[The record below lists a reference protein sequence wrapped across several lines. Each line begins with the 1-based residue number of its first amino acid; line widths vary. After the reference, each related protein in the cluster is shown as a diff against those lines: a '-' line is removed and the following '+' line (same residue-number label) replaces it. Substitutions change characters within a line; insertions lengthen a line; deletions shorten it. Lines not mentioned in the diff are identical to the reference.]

1 VKLSSLALV
10 LFALATA
17 VPALAQPAAAD
28 LESARALFKEANA
41 LRDAGQH
48 QAALEKYRAANA
60 LGRTPITG
68 LELGRAYVTLGQLVE
83 ARDVLLAVDR
93 LPVKPGE
100 SEKATEARRAASELA
115 RDLGDRIPSVTIQI
129 AGAQPGVAVTLLVDN
144 AIVPPEAHSLPRKLN
159 PGSHTV
165 EAQVGGAPGNRVPFE
180 LAERDA
186 KQVTVTIDAPPPG
199 AAPLPPVAATVAPA
213 SIAPVVA
220 APPPPPEDPAARA
233 ARERDAAQ
241 KKKNDELQSE
251 RTMYLGL
258 GYTAV
263 GLGVVG
269 LVIGAVAAGNAMGAA
284 DDLDKEC
291 VDGRCPSSSQET
303 LDSGQTSATLSG
315 IGILSGVALSG
326 VGVVLLVKG
335 YGIEVPAQQTSSGS
349 TVFFAVNR
357 AF

>member
-1 VKLSSLALV
+1 VKLSPVALL
-10 LFALATA
+10 LFTLATA
-17 VPALAQPAAAD
+17 APALAEPSAAD
-28 LESARALFKEANA
+28 LESARALFKEANS

-93 LPVKPGE
+93 LPVKAGE
-100 SEKATEARRAASELA
+100 SDKATEARRAATELA
-115 RDLGDRIPSVTIQI
+115 RDLGERIPSVTIQI
-129 AGAQPGVAVTLLVDN
+129 VGAQPGVAVTLLVDN
-144 AIVPPEAHSLPRKLN
+144 VIVPPEAHSLPRKLN

-165 EAQVGGAPGNRVPFE
+165 EAQVGGAPGKPVPFQ

-186 KQVTVTIDAPPPG
+186 KQVTVTVEASQSAAPP
-199 AAPLPPVAATVAPA
+199 PPVAAAVAPVA
-213 SIAPVVA
+213 VAPVA
-220 APPPPPEDPAARA
+220 APPPPPPEDPAARA
-233 ARERDAAQ
+233 AREQAAEQ
-241 KKKNDELQSE
+241 KRKNDELSSE

-284 DDLDKEC
+284 DTLDKEC
-291 VDGRCPSSSQET
+291 VDGRCPASSQGT
-303 LDSGQTSATLSG
+303 LDSGESSATLAG
-315 IGILSGVALSG
+315 IGMLSGLVFSG
-326 VGVVLLVKG
+326 VGVVLIVKG
-335 YGIEVPAQQTSSGS
+335 YGIDVPAQQTGSGS
-349 TVFFAVNR
+349 SVFFAVNR